1 MGRFKN
7 RLAARGAMDDADRP
21 SADTGPLAGVRVV
34 EVGSMISGPT
44 AGRLLADFGAEVIK
58 IERPET
64 GDHLRQFGPQVD
76 GHSVWWKY
84 LARNKRSVTLDL
96 SAEGGAAVF
105 RDLASEADLVVEN
118 FRPGT
123 LERWDLGPET
133 LRETNPGLV
142 VLRVSG
148 FGQTGPYADRPG
160 FGTLAE
166 AMSGFAAVNGF
177 ADREPLLP
185 PTGLADTVAG
195 VFGALAA
202 TMALYGRDAGSA
214 GGQTIDDS
222 LIEPMLML
230 LGPQVLRYDA
240 TGDPERRTGNRS
252 TSSAPRNVYETADGE
267 YVALAASAQPLA
279 MRTFDAIGRPELK
292 SDPRFRDNE
301 ARLDHVEEL
310 DRIVADWMA
319 DHTRA
324 EALAAFDEADAA
336 AAPVY
341 DVPDILADEQYRAR
355 EAAIEVADPDLGP
368 SLVQNVVPTFSETP
382 GGVDHL
388 GPALGAH
395 NDAVYGDLLGY
406 DETTRADLREAG
418 VI

>member
-1 MGRFKN
+1 MDEDGP
-7 RLAARGAMDDADRP
+7 AAE
-21 SADTGPLAGVRVV
+21 SGPLAGVRVV

-44 AGRLLADFGAEVIK
+44 AGRLLADFGADVVKVEP
-58 IERPET
+58 PET
-64 GDHLRQFGPQVD
+64 GDQLRSFGPQVD

-96 SAEGGAAVF
+96 STDRGAAVF
-105 RDLASEADLVVEN
+105 ADLAAEADIVVEN

-123 LERWDLGPET
+123 LERWGVGPET
-133 LRETNPGLV
+133 LRESNPGLV

-166 AMSGFAAVNGF
+166 AMSGFAALNGF
-177 ADREPLLP
+177 PDREPLLP
-185 PTGLADTVAG
+185 PTGLADAAAG
-195 VFGALAA
+195 VVGALAA
-202 TMALYGRDAGSA
+202 TMALYARDGSDA
-214 GGQTIDDS
+214 HDARGQTIDDS
-222 LIEPMLML
+222 LVEPLLTL
-230 LGPQVLRYDA
+230 LGPQILRYDA
-240 TGDPERRTGNRS
+240 TGEADRRTGNRS

-267 YVALAASAQPLA
+267 YVALAASTGPLA
-279 MRTFDAIGRPELK
+279 ARTFEAIGRPELVD
-292 SDPRFRDNE
+292 DPRFADNE
-301 ARLDHVEEL
+301 ARLANVEAL
-310 DRIVADWMA
+310 DRLIADWMA

-324 EALAAFDEADAA
+324 EALAAFDDADAT

-341 DVPDILADEQYRAR
+341 DVPDLLADEGFRAR
-355 EAAIEVADPDLGP
+355 GVAVEVADPDLGP
-368 SLVQNVVPTFSETP
+368 SLVQNVVPRLSATP

-406 DETTRADLREAG
+406 DEATRAQLRAAG

>member
-1 MGRFKN
+1 
-7 RLAARGAMDDADRP
+7 
-21 SADTGPLAGVRVV
+21 
-34 EVGSMISGPT
+34 MISGPT
-44 AGRLLADFGAEVIK
+44 AGRLLADFGADVVK
-58 IERPET
+58 VERPET
-64 GDHLRQFGPQVD
+64 GDHLRRFGPQVD
-76 GHSVWWKY
+76 GHGVWWKY
-84 LARNKRSVTLDL
+84 LARSKRSVTLDL
-96 SAEGGAAVF
+96 SADRGAAVF
-105 RDLASEADLVVEN
+105 TDLASEADLVVEN

-123 LERWDLGPET
+123 VERWGVGPDR
-133 LRETNPGLV
+133 LREANPGLV

-148 FGQTGPYADRPG
+148 FGQTGPDADRPG

-166 AMSGFAAVNGF
+166 AMSGSAAVNGF
-177 ADREPLLP
+177 PDREPLLP

-202 TMALYGRDAGSA
+202 TMALYARDGSDAHEGRGK
-214 GGQTIDDS
+214 TIDDS

-240 TGDPERRTGNRS
+240 TGESERRTGNRS

-292 SDPRFRDNE
+292 RDPRFADNE
-301 ARLDHVEEL
+301 ARLANVEAL
-310 DRIVADWMA
+310 DALIADWMA

-324 EALAAFDEADAA
+324 EALAAFDAADAT

-341 DVPDILADEQYRAR
+341 DVADVLDDEQDRAR
-355 EAAIEVADPDLGP
+355 DAVLVVDDPDLGP
-368 SLVQNVVPTFSETP
+368 SRVQNVVPKLSATP

-395 NDAVYGDLLGY
+395 NDAVYGDLLEY
-406 DETTRADLREAG
+406 DEATRAELRAAG
-418 VI
+418 VV

>member
-1 MGRFKN
+1 MS
-7 RLAARGAMDDADRP
+7 DDANRP
-21 SADTGPLAGVRVV
+21 AAGTGPLAGVRVV

-58 IERPET
+58 VERPET
-64 GDHLRQFGPQVD
+64 GDHLRHFGPQVD

-105 RDLASEADLVVEN
+105 EDLTSEADLVIEN

-123 LERWDLGPET
+123 LERWGLGPEA
-133 LRETNPGLV
+133 LREVNPDLV

-148 FGQTGPYADRPG
+148 FGQTGPEASRPG

-177 ADREPLLP
+177 PDRDPLLP

-202 TMALYGRDAGSA
+202 TMALYRRDTTDT
-214 GGQTIDDS
+214 GGQTIDNS

-240 TGDPERRTGNRS
+240 TGEPERRTGNRS

-292 SDPRFRDNE
+292 EDPRFRDNDS
-301 ARLDHVEEL
+301 RLENVAEL
-310 DRIVADWMA
+310 DRLIGDWMA

-324 EALAAFDEADAA
+324 EALAAFDEADAT

-341 DVPDILADEQYRAR
+341 DVPDILEDKQYQAR
-355 EAAIEVADPDLGP
+355 EAAIEIEDPDLGP
-368 SLVQNVVPTFSETP
+368 SHVQNVVPTLSETP

-395 NDAVYGDLLGY
+395 NDTVYGGLLGY
-406 DETTRADLREAG
+406 DESTRADLDSSG

>member
-1 MGRFKN
+1 MS
-7 RLAARGAMDDADRP
+7 DDANRP
-21 SADTGPLAGVRVV
+21 AAGTGPLAGVRVV

-64 GDHLRQFGPQVD
+64 GDHLRHFGPQVD

-105 RDLASEADLVVEN
+105 EDLTSEADLVIEN

-123 LERWDLGPET
+123 LERWGLGPET
-133 LRETNPGLV
+133 LREVNPDLV

-148 FGQTGPYADRPG
+148 FGQTGPEASRPG

-177 ADREPLLP
+177 PDRDPLLP

-202 TMALYGRDAGSA
+202 TMALYRRDTTDT
-214 GGQTIDDS
+214 GGQTIDNS

-240 TGDPERRTGNRS
+240 TGEPERRTGNRS

-292 SDPRFRDNE
+292 EDPRFRDNDS
-301 ARLDHVEEL
+301 RLENVAEL
-310 DRIVADWMA
+310 DRLIGDWMA

-324 EALAAFDEADAA
+324 EALAAFDEADAT

-341 DVPDILADEQYRAR
+341 DVPDILEDKQYQAR
-355 EAAIEVADPDLGP
+355 EAAIEIEDPDLGP
-368 SLVQNVVPTFSETP
+368 SHVQNVVPTLSETP

-395 NDAVYGDLLGY
+395 NDTVYGGLLGY
-406 DETTRADLREAG
+406 DESTRADLDSSG

>member
-1 MGRFKN
+1 
-7 RLAARGAMDDADRP
+7 MDDAEDHDAVTDRP
-21 SADTGPLAGVRVV
+21 AADTGPLAGVRVV
-34 EVGSMISGPT
+34 EAGSMISGPT
-44 AGRLLADFGAEVIK
+44 AGRLFADFGADVVK
-58 IERPET
+58 VERPEA
-64 GDHLRQFGPQVD
+64 GDHLRHFGPQAD
-76 GHSVWWKY
+76 GHGVWWKY

-96 SAEGGAAVF
+96 ATPDGATVF
-105 RDLASEADLVVEN
+105 ADLVSEADLLVEN

-123 LERWDLGPET
+123 LERWGVGPET

-148 FGQTGPYADRPG
+148 FGQTGPDAEQPG

-166 AMSGFAAVNGF
+166 ATSGFAAANGF
-177 ADREPLLP
+177 GDRPPLLP

-202 TMALYGRDAGSA
+202 TMALYARDGSSREVR
-214 GGQTIDDS
+214 GQTVDDS

-240 TGDPERRTGNRS
+240 TGETERRTGNRS
-252 TSSAPRNVYETADGE
+252 TASAPRNVYETADGE

-279 MRTFDAIGRPELK
+279 MRVFDAIDRPDLK
-292 SDPRFRDNE
+292 TDPRFADNE
-301 ARLDHVEEL
+301 SRLANVEEL
-310 DRIVADWMA
+310 DRIVGAWMA

-324 EALAAFDEADAA
+324 EALAAFDDADAA

-355 EAAIEVADPDLGP
+355 DAVVAVDDPDLGR
-368 SLVQNVVPTFSETP
+368 SLVQDVVPALSETP
-382 GGVDHL
+382 GGIDHL

-395 NDAVYGDLLGY
+395 NDAVYGGLLGY
-406 DETTRADLREAG
+406 DEATRAALRDDG

>member
-1 MGRFKN
+1 MS
-7 RLAARGAMDDADRP
+7 DDANRP
-21 SADTGPLAGVRVV
+21 AAGTGPLAGVRVV

-44 AGRLLADFGAEVIK
+44 ASRLLADFGAEVIK
-58 IERPET
+58 VERPET
-64 GDHLRQFGPQVD
+64 GDHLRHFGPQVD
-76 GHSVWWKY
+76 GHSIWWKY

-105 RDLASEADLVVEN
+105 EDLTSEADLVIEN

-123 LERWDLGPET
+123 LERWGLGPET
-133 LRETNPGLV
+133 LREVNPDLV

-148 FGQTGPYADRPG
+148 FGQTGPDASRPG

-177 ADREPLLP
+177 PDRDPLLP

-202 TMALYGRDAGSA
+202 TMALYRRDTTDT
-214 GGQTIDDS
+214 GGQTIDNS

-240 TGDPERRTGNRS
+240 TGEPERRTGNRS

-292 SDPRFRDNE
+292 EDPRFRDNDS
-301 ARLDHVEEL
+301 RLENVAEL
-310 DRIVADWMA
+310 DRLIGDWMA

-324 EALAAFDEADAA
+324 EALAAFDEADAT

-341 DVPDILADEQYRAR
+341 DVPDILEDKQYQAR
-355 EAAIEVADPDLGP
+355 EAAIEIEDPDLGP
-368 SLVQNVVPTFSETP
+368 SHVQNVVPTLSETP

-395 NDAVYGDLLGY
+395 NDTVYGGLLGY
-406 DETTRADLREAG
+406 DESTRADLDSSG

>member
-1 MGRFKN
+1 MS
-7 RLAARGAMDDADRP
+7 DDANRP
-21 SADTGPLAGVRVV
+21 AAGTGPLAGVRVV

-58 IERPET
+58 VERPET
-64 GDHLRQFGPQVD
+64 GDHLRHFGPQVD

-105 RDLASEADLVVEN
+105 EDLTSEADLVIEN

-123 LERWDLGPET
+123 LERWGLGPEA
-133 LRETNPGLV
+133 LREVNPDLV

-148 FGQTGPYADRPG
+148 FGQTGPDASRPG

-177 ADREPLLP
+177 PDRDPLLP

-202 TMALYGRDAGSA
+202 TMALYRRDTTDT
-214 GGQTIDDS
+214 GGQTIDNS

-240 TGDPERRTGNRS
+240 TGEPERRTGNRS

-292 SDPRFRDNE
+292 EDPRFRDNDS
-301 ARLDHVEEL
+301 RLENVAEL
-310 DRIVADWMA
+310 DRLIGDWMA

-324 EALAAFDEADAA
+324 EALAAFDEADAT

-341 DVPDILADEQYRAR
+341 DVPDILEDKQYQAR
-355 EAAIEVADPDLGP
+355 EAAIEIEDPDLGP
-368 SLVQNVVPTFSETP
+368 SHVQNVVPTLSETP

-395 NDAVYGDLLGY
+395 NDTVYGGLLGY
-406 DETTRADLREAG
+406 DESTRADLDSSG

>member
-1 MGRFKN
+1 MS
-7 RLAARGAMDDADRP
+7 DDANRP
-21 SADTGPLAGVRVV
+21 AAGTGPLAGVRVV

-58 IERPET
+58 VERPET
-64 GDHLRQFGPQVD
+64 GDHLRHFGPQVD

-105 RDLASEADLVVEN
+105 EDLTSEADLVIEN

-123 LERWDLGPET
+123 LERWGLGPEA
-133 LRETNPGLV
+133 LREVNPDLV

-148 FGQTGPYADRPG
+148 FGQTGPDASRPG

-177 ADREPLLP
+177 PDRDPLLP

-202 TMALYGRDAGSA
+202 TMALYRRDTADA
-214 GGQTIDDS
+214 GGQTIDNS

-240 TGDPERRTGNRS
+240 TGEPERRTGNRS

-292 SDPRFRDNE
+292 EDPRFRDNDS
-301 ARLDHVEEL
+301 RLENVAEL
-310 DRIVADWMA
+310 DRLIGDWMA

-324 EALAAFDEADAA
+324 EALAAFDEADAT

-341 DVPDILADEQYRAR
+341 DVPDILEDKQYQAR
-355 EAAIEVADPDLGP
+355 EAAIEIEDPDLGP
-368 SLVQNVVPTFSETP
+368 SHVQNVVPTLSETP

-395 NDAVYGDLLGY
+395 NDTVYGGLLGY
-406 DETTRADLREAG
+406 DESTRADLDSSG

>member
-1 MGRFKN
+1 MD
-7 RLAARGAMDDADRP
+7 AAEPADRP
-21 SADTGPLAGVRVV
+21 GAATGPLAGVRVV

-44 AGRLLADFGAEVIK
+44 AGRLLADFGADVVK

-64 GDHLRQFGPQVD
+64 GDHLRRFGPQVD
-76 GHSVWWKY
+76 GHGVWWKY

-96 SAEGGAAVF
+96 SADRGETVF

-123 LERWDLGPET
+123 LERWGLGPAR

-148 FGQTGPYADRPG
+148 FGQTGPDAERPG

-166 AMSGFAAVNGF
+166 ATSGFAAVNGF
-177 ADREPLLP
+177 PDREPLLP

-202 TMALYGRDAGSA
+202 TMALYARDGSDREVA
-214 GGQTIDDS
+214 GQTIDDS

-240 TGDPERRTGNRS
+240 TGETERRTGNRS

-292 SDPRFRDNE
+292 NDPRFADNE
-301 ARLDHVEEL
+301 ARLEHVEAL
-310 DRIVADWMA
+310 DRLIADWMA
-319 DHTRA
+319 ERTRD
-324 EALAAFDEADAA
+324 EALRAFDEADAA

-341 DVPDILADEQYRAR
+341 DVPDILADEQYDAR
-355 EAAIEVADPDLGP
+355 ETAITVDDPDLGP
-368 SLVQNVVPTFSETP
+368 SRVQSVVPRLSVTP

-406 DETTRADLREAG
+406 DEATREDLREAG
-418 VI
+418 VV

>member
-1 MGRFKN
+1 MS
-7 RLAARGAMDDADRP
+7 DDANRP
-21 SADTGPLAGVRVV
+21 AAGTGPLAGVRVV

-64 GDHLRQFGPQVD
+64 GDHLRHFGPQVD

-105 RDLASEADLVVEN
+105 EDLTSEADLVIEN

-123 LERWDLGPET
+123 LERWGLGPEA
-133 LRETNPGLV
+133 LREVNPDLV

-148 FGQTGPYADRPG
+148 FGQTGPDASRPG

-177 ADREPLLP
+177 PDRDPLLP

-202 TMALYGRDAGSA
+202 TMALYRRDTTDT
-214 GGQTIDDS
+214 GGQTIDNS

-240 TGDPERRTGNRS
+240 TGEPERRTGNRS

-292 SDPRFRDNE
+292 EDPRFRDNDS
-301 ARLDHVEEL
+301 RLENVAEL
-310 DRIVADWMA
+310 DRLIGDWMA

-324 EALAAFDEADAA
+324 EALAAFDEADAT

-341 DVPDILADEQYRAR
+341 DVPDILEDKQYQAR
-355 EAAIEVADPDLGP
+355 EAAIEIEDPDLGP
-368 SLVQNVVPTFSETP
+368 SHVQNVVPTLSETP

-395 NDAVYGDLLGY
+395 NDTVYGGLLGY
-406 DETTRADLREAG
+406 DESTRADLDSSG

>member
-1 MGRFKN
+1 MS
-7 RLAARGAMDDADRP
+7 DDANRP
-21 SADTGPLAGVRVV
+21 AAGTGPLAGVRVV

-58 IERPET
+58 VERPET
-64 GDHLRQFGPQVD
+64 GDHLRHFGPQVD
-76 GHSVWWKY
+76 GHSIWWKY

-105 RDLASEADLVVEN
+105 EDLTSEADLVIEN

-123 LERWDLGPET
+123 LERWGLGPEA
-133 LRETNPGLV
+133 LREVNPDLV

-148 FGQTGPYADRPG
+148 FGQTGPDASRPG

-177 ADREPLLP
+177 PDRDPLLP

-202 TMALYGRDAGSA
+202 TMALYRRDTTDT
-214 GGQTIDDS
+214 GGQTIDNS

-240 TGDPERRTGNRS
+240 TGEPERRTGNRS

-292 SDPRFRDNE
+292 EDPRFRDNDS
-301 ARLDHVEEL
+301 RLENVAEL
-310 DRIVADWMA
+310 DRLIGDWMA

-324 EALAAFDEADAA
+324 EALAAFDEADAT

-341 DVPDILADEQYRAR
+341 DVPDILEDKQYQAR
-355 EAAIEVADPDLGP
+355 EAAIEIEDPDLGP
-368 SLVQNVVPTFSETP
+368 SHVQNVVPTLSETP

-395 NDAVYGDLLGY
+395 NDTVYGGLLGY
-406 DETTRADLREAG
+406 DESTRADLDSSG

>member
-1 MGRFKN
+1 MS
-7 RLAARGAMDDADRP
+7 DDANRP
-21 SADTGPLAGVRVV
+21 AAGTGPLAGVRVV

-58 IERPET
+58 VERPET
-64 GDHLRQFGPQVD
+64 GDHLRHFGPQVD
-76 GHSVWWKY
+76 GHSIWWKY

-105 RDLASEADLVVEN
+105 EDLTSEADLMIEN

-123 LERWDLGPET
+123 LERWGLGPEA
-133 LRETNPGLV
+133 LREVNPDLV

-148 FGQTGPYADRPG
+148 FGQTGPDASRPG

-177 ADREPLLP
+177 PDRDPLLP

-202 TMALYGRDAGSA
+202 TMALYRRDTTDT
-214 GGQTIDDS
+214 GGQTIDNS

-240 TGDPERRTGNRS
+240 TGEPERRTGNRS

-292 SDPRFRDNE
+292 EDPRFRDNDS
-301 ARLDHVEEL
+301 RLENVAEL
-310 DRIVADWMA
+310 DRLIGDWMA

-324 EALAAFDEADAA
+324 EALAAFDEADAT

-341 DVPDILADEQYRAR
+341 DVPDILEDKQYQAR
-355 EAAIEVADPDLGP
+355 EAAIEIEDPDLGP
-368 SLVQNVVPTFSETP
+368 SHVQNVVPTLSETP

-395 NDAVYGDLLGY
+395 NDTVYGGLLGY
-406 DETTRADLREAG
+406 DESTRADLGSSG

>member
-1 MGRFKN
+1 MR
-7 RLAARGAMDDADRP
+7 DDANRP
-21 SADTGPLAGVRVV
+21 AAGTGPLAGVRVV

-58 IERPET
+58 VERPET
-64 GDHLRQFGPQVD
+64 GDHLRHFGPQVD
-76 GHSVWWKY
+76 GHSIWWKY

-105 RDLASEADLVVEN
+105 EDLTSEADLVIEN

-123 LERWDLGPET
+123 LERWGLGPEA
-133 LRETNPGLV
+133 LREVNPDLV

-148 FGQTGPYADRPG
+148 FGQTGPDASRPG

-177 ADREPLLP
+177 PDRDPLLP

-202 TMALYGRDAGSA
+202 TMALYRRDTTDT
-214 GGQTIDDS
+214 GGQTIDNS

-240 TGDPERRTGNRS
+240 TGEPERRTGNRS

-292 SDPRFRDNE
+292 EDPRFRDNDS
-301 ARLDHVEEL
+301 RLENVAEL
-310 DRIVADWMA
+310 DRLIGDWMA

-324 EALAAFDEADAA
+324 EALAAFDEADAT

-341 DVPDILADEQYRAR
+341 DVPDILEDKQYQAR
-355 EAAIEVADPDLGP
+355 EAAIEIEDPDLGP
-368 SLVQNVVPTFSETP
+368 SHVQNVVPTLSETP

-395 NDAVYGDLLGY
+395 NDTVYGGLLGY
-406 DETTRADLREAG
+406 DESTRADLDSSG

>member
-1 MGRFKN
+1 MS
-7 RLAARGAMDDADRP
+7 DDANRP
-21 SADTGPLAGVRVV
+21 AAGTGPLAGVRVV

-58 IERPET
+58 VERPET
-64 GDHLRQFGPQVD
+64 GDHLRHFGPQVD
-76 GHSVWWKY
+76 GHSIWWKY

-105 RDLASEADLVVEN
+105 EDLTSEADLVIEN

-123 LERWDLGPET
+123 LERWGLGPEA
-133 LRETNPGLV
+133 LREVNPDLV

-148 FGQTGPYADRPG
+148 FGQTGPEASRPG

-177 ADREPLLP
+177 PDRDPLLP

-202 TMALYGRDAGSA
+202 TMALYRRDTTDT
-214 GGQTIDDS
+214 GGQTIDNS

-240 TGDPERRTGNRS
+240 TGEPERRTGNRS

-292 SDPRFRDNE
+292 EDPRFRDNDS
-301 ARLDHVEEL
+301 RLENVAEL
-310 DRIVADWMA
+310 DRLIGDWMA

-324 EALAAFDEADAA
+324 EALAAFDEADAT

-341 DVPDILADEQYRAR
+341 DVPDILEDKQYQAR
-355 EAAIEVADPDLGP
+355 EAAIEIEDPDLGP
-368 SLVQNVVPTFSETP
+368 SHVQNVVPTLSETP

-395 NDAVYGDLLGY
+395 NDTVYGGLLGY
-406 DETTRADLREAG
+406 DESTRADLDSSG

>member
-1 MGRFKN
+1 MS
-7 RLAARGAMDDADRP
+7 DDANRP
-21 SADTGPLAGVRVV
+21 AAGTGPLAGVRVV

-58 IERPET
+58 VERPET
-64 GDHLRQFGPQVD
+64 GDHLRHFGPQVD

-105 RDLASEADLVVEN
+105 EDLTSEADLVIEN

-123 LERWDLGPET
+123 LERWGLGPET
-133 LRETNPGLV
+133 LREVNPDLV

-148 FGQTGPYADRPG
+148 FGQTGPDASRPG

-177 ADREPLLP
+177 PDRDPLLP

-202 TMALYGRDAGSA
+202 TMALYRRDTTDT
-214 GGQTIDDS
+214 GGQTIDNS

-240 TGDPERRTGNRS
+240 TGEPERRTGNRS

-292 SDPRFRDNE
+292 EDPRFRDNDS
-301 ARLDHVEEL
+301 RLENVAEL
-310 DRIVADWMA
+310 DRLIGDWMA

-324 EALAAFDEADAA
+324 EALAAFDEADAT

-341 DVPDILADEQYRAR
+341 DVPDILEDKQYQAR
-355 EAAIEVADPDLGP
+355 EAAIEIEDPDLGP
-368 SLVQNVVPTFSETP
+368 SHVQNVVPTLSETP

-395 NDAVYGDLLGY
+395 NDTVYGGLLGY
-406 DETTRADLREAG
+406 DESTRADLDSSG